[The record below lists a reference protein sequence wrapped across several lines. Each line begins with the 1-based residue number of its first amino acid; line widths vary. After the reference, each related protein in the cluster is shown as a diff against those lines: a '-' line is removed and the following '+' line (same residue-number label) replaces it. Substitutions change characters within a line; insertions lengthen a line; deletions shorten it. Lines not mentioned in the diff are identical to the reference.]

1 MGNHRILKTILTFPT
16 FIFSNICLF
25 LLVGTTEKR
34 KASWRAR
41 SCAPRCV
48 STLVS
53 ISCCSSL
60 LRLFRALSFN
70 INLFICLFFFS
81 EIVIRHCIY
90 GNKQLENWRYCTGT
104 TESRADI
111 YCNIPKTV
119 IFRLLGDLDERNI
132 YKLKDLFLN
141 IIS

>member
-1 MGNHRILKTILTFPT
+1 MGNHRILKTILTFPS

-48 STLVS
+48 SSLAP
-53 ISCCSSL
+53 IIRCSSL
-60 LRLFRALSFN
+60 LRWFFELSFN

-81 EIVIRHCIY
+81 EIVIRHCTY
-90 GNKQLENWRYCTGT
+90 GNKQLENQRYCTGT
-104 TESRADI
+104 TENRADMQ
-111 YCNIPKTV
+111 YTEDCYFPV
-119 IFRLLGDLDERNI
+119 ARR
-132 YKLKDLFLN
+132 
-141 IIS
+141 SR

>member
-1 MGNHRILKTILTFPT
+1 MGSHRILKTILTFPT

-41 SCAPRCV
+41 SCALRRV

-53 ISCCSSL
+53 ICCYSSL
-60 LRLFRALSFN
+60 LRWFLELSLN

-104 TESRADI
+104 TESQADMQ
-111 YCNIPKTV
+111 YTEDCYFPVARRSWWTEY
-119 IFRLLGDLDERNI
+119 L
-132 YKLKDLFLN
+132 
-141 IIS
+141 

>member
-25 LLVGTTEKR
+25 LLVETTEKR

-41 SCAPRCV
+41 SCAPPCA

-53 ISCCSSL
+53 ICCCSSL
-60 LRLFRALSFN
+60 RRWFLELSFN

-90 GNKQLENWRYCTGT
+90 GNKQLQNWRYCTGT
-104 TESRADI
+104 TESGADMQ
-111 YCNIPKTV
+111 YTEDC
-119 IFRLLGDLDERNI
+119 
-132 YKLKDLFLN
+132 YFLVARR
-141 IIS
+141 SWWKEYL